1 MGGAGVTDREDME
14 IDLVCAEADRVIG
27 TAVDD
32 VVVVFRLGLCIG
44 TGDVGGGVGVGEVED
59 GRDSEA
65 GDPGRIDARVFSRL
79 TSVRRFWHSC
89 DFWAYKFR
97 Y

>member
-1 MGGAGVTDREDME
+1 ME
-14 IDLVCAEADRVIG
+14 IDLLCAEADRVIG

-44 TGDVGGGVGVGEVED
+44 TGDIDGGVGVGVGEVED

-65 GDPGRIDARVFSRL
+65 GEPGRIDARVFTRL
-79 TSVRRFWHSC
+79 TSARIFWHSC